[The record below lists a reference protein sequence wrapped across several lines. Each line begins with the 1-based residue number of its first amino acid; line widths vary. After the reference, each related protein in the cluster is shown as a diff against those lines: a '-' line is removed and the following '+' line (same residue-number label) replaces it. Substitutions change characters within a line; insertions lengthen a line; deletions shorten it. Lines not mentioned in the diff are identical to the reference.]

1 MLSLMNVRIQSAFK
15 LALIVTVAAV
25 IAFAAPASLHAS
37 PITYNFALTGN
48 TSSDYSGT
56 GTFTIEGAPVA
67 SGVSSYYQSSPATID
82 ALSFTIG
89 GQTFSL
95 AGASGT
101 LIQFTNGQLTDIT
114 FAQEI
119 GTSPF
124 RFALH
129 TTSGY
134 AFYYN
139 NEQSASYGTFTA
151 VQAASPSPVPEPA
164 SIAMLGTGLL
174 GGAAGLYRRFA
185 TKRLS

>member
-1 MLSLMNVRIQSAFK
+1 MLSLMNLRTLPTLKMALVAVAAAV
-15 LALIVTVAAV
+15 LAL
-25 IAFAAPASLHAS
+25 AAPASLHAS

-48 TSSDYSGT
+48 TSNDFSGT
-56 GTFTIEGAPVA
+56 GTFTIEGAPVT
-67 SGVSSYYQSSPATID
+67 SGVSTYYQSNPATID
-82 ALSFTIG
+82 ALTFTIG

-114 FAQEI
+114 FAEEI
-119 GTSPF
+119 GANPF

-151 VQAASPSPVPEPA
+151 VQVASPSPVPEPA

-185 TKRLS
+185 SKRLS